1 MWQMEHEILYNIKN
15 MLKKKRLK
23 FSIKKKNF
31 EEYLHTFIFY
41 TFTHISIYSYMIF
54 IKKFTEN
61 PR

>member
-31 EEYLHTFIFY
+31 EEYLHTFIHLHTSVY
-41 TFTHISIYSYMIF
+41 IPI
-54 IKKFTEN
+54 
-61 PR
+61 